1 MIASTSYV
9 HNRRKLKAN
18 RWRGLLLVRW
28 RHRPLGSKLRNEE
41 GELVGYDDTDIL
53 VEEIA
58 EVEHTVE
65 EHNTVVGVRVDV
77 VVHEVV
83 MLDNGFGNT

>member
-1 MIASTSYV
+1 M
-9 HNRRKLKAN
+9 KAN
-18 RWRGLLLVRW
+18 RWRWLLLVRW
-28 RHRPLGSKLRNEE
+28 RHKRLGSKLRNEE
-41 GELVGYDDTDIL
+41 GELVGHDDTDIL

-58 EVEHTVE
+58 EEGHIVE

-83 MLDNGFGNT
+83 MIDNGFGNT